1 MPRSKYAQR
10 LRIQLQA
17 RSVGAGVLSARPT
30 GAERL
35 SVAICC
41 YVATPRNRD
50 HGRSAV
56 PHARVSTT
64 ETTEPRTAEPRT
76 AEPRTAEPINHR
88 TTEPKKPP
96 KPRTPRTIRTSGSD
110 FDGTRF
116 GYDQHYVR
124 RPRRSTAPL
133 TASRHATAPREQQ
146 RNRAP
151 GLNYVS
157 WTQTTSPGSG
167 NSSPLAARRSSLCND
182 LHRHNAPR
190 PPQPRYHVMS

>member
-1 MPRSKYAQR
+1 M
-10 LRIQLQA
+10 
-17 RSVGAGVLSARPT
+17 LSARPT

-157 WTQTTSPGSG
+157 WTQLRLLVRATVHPLLLDAAVSVTTCTATTRHD
-167 NSSPLAARRSSLCND
+167 LRSLGTT
-182 LHRHNAPR
+182 
-190 PPQPRYHVMS
+190 